1 MELLLHYF
9 LLIPFA
15 GYIVSLLISSKNEFA
30 ISRLAFITLCFQLV
44 FAIGFTSRW
53 IWLGMP
59 SINLKD
65 FSIYQVDDYDFFID
79 LYFDHVSA
87 VFLVLGAFLTFLITY
102 YSRFYMHREQ
112 GFKRF
117 FNTIL
122 LFYLGYN
129 IIIVSG
135 NFETLFIGWEFLG
148 ISSFLLIAFYRD
160 RYLPVKNAVKIFSL
174 YRIGDIGLILAMW
187 LSHHLFHENVTF
199 GKMHNADLVSHLLQK
214 HSWEG
219 FFISFMILI
228 AALVKSAQLPFSS
241 WLPRAMEGPTPS
253 SAIFY
258 GSLSVHIGAFL
269 LLRTHP
275 FWEHQISVRI
285 LIGFIGVLTC
295 IVASL
300 MARVQTSVKSQ
311 IAYSSIAQI
320 GLIFLEIVIGWDD
333 LALYHICGNALLR
346 TYQLLVSPSI
356 ASYRIKEQ
364 LYHYEA
370 REKTI
375 EDSLPKRIEYSFYI
389 LSLKEWNLETI
400 IYQVFLAPI
409 QRLSKKF
416 KVFQLNLGI
425 VFFIIAYLSG
435 LILIYF
441 KDVISPFWKEY
452 LPGFYAFVGLL
463 MVIKAFT
470 EKRNVIISWFMVMMN
485 HFWIALSIAINVDI
499 RYSTLSMYL
508 IGVIISALV
517 GYWSIRKL
525 IDKEQRITLARFQ
538 GHSFEHPK
546 IAFIFLLAC
555 LGMAGFPITPTM
567 IGEDLVFSA
576 VREDQYFLAFFL
588 SISLIVDGLALV
600 RMYARLFLGPHVKT
614 YHSIAHKSS

>member
-1 MELLLHYF
+1 MEMLLHYF
-9 LLIPFA
+9 LLIPFI
-15 GYIVSLLISSKNEFA
+15 GYIISLLISSKNEFA
-30 ISRLAFITLCFQLV
+30 ISRLAFITLCFQLA
-44 FAIGFTSRW
+44 FAIGFTARW
-53 IWLGMP
+53 VWLGMP
-59 SINLKD
+59 SINLKE

-129 IIIVSG
+129 IIILSG

-285 LIGFIGVLTC
+285 LIGIIGVLTC

-320 GLIFLEIVIGWDD
+320 GLIFLEIVVGWDN
-333 LALYHICGNALLR
+333 LAIFHICGNALLR

-364 LYHYEA
+364 LYHYEP

-409 QRLSKKF
+409 QRLSSKF
-416 KVFQLNLGI
+416 KLFQVNIGI
-425 VFFIIAYLSG
+425 VFFLIIYVSG
-435 LILIYF
+435 FIFIYY
-441 KDVISPFWKEY
+441 KDVISPFWKDN
-452 LPGFYAFVGLL
+452 LPGFYAFVGLI

-470 EKRNVIISWFMVMMN
+470 ERRNVIMSWFMVMMN
-485 HFWIALSIAINVDI
+485 HFWIALAIGINADI
-499 RYSTLSMYL
+499 RLSTISMYL
-508 IGVIISALV
+508 IGVIISALI
-517 GYWSIRKL
+517 GYMAIKKL
-525 IDKEQRITLARFQ
+525 IKHEQRITLARFQ

-576 VREDQYFLAFFL
+576 VRENQYFLAFFL
-588 SISLIVDGLALV
+588 AISLIVDGLALV

-614 YHSIAHKSS
+614 YHSIAHKSA

>member
-1 MELLLHYF
+1 MEMLLHYF
-9 LLIPFA
+9 LLIPFI
-15 GYIVSLLISSKNEFA
+15 GYIISLLISSKNEFA
-30 ISRLAFITLCFQLV
+30 ISRLAFITLCFQLA
-44 FAIGFTSRW
+44 FAIGFTARW

-129 IIIVSG
+129 IIILSG

-285 LIGFIGVLTC
+285 LIGIIGVLTC

-320 GLIFLEIVIGWDD
+320 GLIFLEIVAGWDN
-333 LALYHICGNALLR
+333 LAIFHICGNALLR

-364 LYHYEA
+364 LYHYEP

-400 IYQVFLAPI
+400 IYQVFLAPL
-409 QRLSKKF
+409 QRFTRKF
-416 KVFQLNLGI
+416 KVFKFNLGAI
-425 VFFIIAYLSG
+425 LFLTIYIIGLIFLGLKDSLSPFGINFISG
-435 LILIYF
+435 L
-441 KDVISPFWKEY
+441 
-452 LPGFYAFVGLL
+452 YAFVGLI

-470 EKRNVIISWFMVMMN
+470 ERRNVIMSWFMVMMN
-485 HFWIALSIAINVDI
+485 HFWIALAIGINADI
-499 RYSTLSMYL
+499 RLSTISMYL
-508 IGVIISALV
+508 IGVIISALI
-517 GYWSIRKL
+517 GYMAIKKL
-525 IDKEQRITLARFQ
+525 IKHEQRITLARFQ

-576 VREDQYFLAFFL
+576 VRENQYFLAFFL
-588 SISLIVDGLALV
+588 AISLIVDGLALV

-614 YHSIAHKSS
+614 YHSIAHKSA

>member
-1 MELLLHYF
+1 MELLLQLF
-9 LLIPFA
+9 LVIPFL
-15 GYIVSLLISSKNEFA
+15 GYVISLFVAPKREKTISK
-30 ISRLAFITLCFQLV
+30 IAFGTLSIQLTFV
-44 FAIGFTSRW
+44 VIFTLF
-53 IWLGMP
+53 WLYNGLTT
-59 SINLKD
+59 INLKE
-65 FSIYQVDDYDFFID
+65 FSIYKSDDYDFFID
-79 LYFDHVSA
+79 LYFDKVSA
-87 VFLVLGAFLTFLITY
+87 VFLLLGAFLTFLITY
-102 YSRFYMHREQ
+102 YSRFYLHREK

-117 FNTIL
+117 FTTIL
-122 LFYLGYN
+122 LFYLGFN
-129 IIIVSG
+129 IIILSG

-199 GKMHNADLVSHLLQK
+199 GKMHNYELVHHLLQK

-219 FFISFMILI
+219 FVISLVILI

-275 FWEHQISVRI
+275 FWEHQPSIRI
-285 LIGFIGVLTC
+285 IIGVLGVLTC
-295 IVASL
+295 ILTSL

-320 GLIFLEIVIGWDD
+320 GLIFLEIVAGFDD
-333 LALYHICGNALLR
+333 LALFHITGNALLR

-364 LYHYEA
+364 LYHYIP

-375 EDSLPKRIEYSFYI
+375 EDSFPKKLEYSFYI

-400 IYQVFLAPI
+400 IYQVFLRPLKQFSLKI
-409 QRLSKKF
+409 KF
-416 KVFQLNLGI
+416 LHGNAILYIFVLLF
-425 VFFIIAYLSG
+425 LSG
-435 LILIYF
+435 IMVILNKSKIPVAILNF
-441 KDVISPFWKEY
+441 
-452 LPGFYAFVGLL
+452 LPSFYAFIGLM

-470 EKRNVIISWFMVMMN
+470 ERRKVILSWFMVMMN
-485 HFWIALSIAINVDI
+485 HFWIAIAIGINDSVKL
-499 RYSTLSMYL
+499 STLSMYL
-508 IGVIISALV
+508 FGVIFSGTI
-517 GYWSIRKL
+517 GYFVIRSLRKNER
-525 IDKEQRITLARFQ
+525 KITLARFQ
-538 GHSFEHPK
+538 GHSFEYPRT
-546 IAFIFLLAC
+546 AFVFLLAC

-567 IGEDLVFSA
+567 IGEDLIFSS
-576 VREDQYFLAFFL
+576 VKEDQYFLAFFL
-588 SISLIVDGLALV
+588 SVSLIIDGLALV

-614 YHSIAHKSS
+614 YHSIAYKSS

>member
-1 MELLLHYF
+1 MELLLQLF
-9 LLIPFA
+9 LVIPFI
-15 GYIVSLLISSKNEFA
+15 GYVISLFIAPKLEKTISK
-30 ISRLAFITLCFQLV
+30 IAFGTLSIQLGFVVIFTLFWLFNRIT
-44 FAIGFTSRW
+44 T
-53 IWLGMP
+53 
-59 SINLKD
+59 INLKE
-65 FSIYQVDDYDFFID
+65 FSIYKSEDYDFFID
-79 LYFDHVSA
+79 LYFDKVSA
-87 VFLVLGAFLTFLITY
+87 VFLLLGAFLTFLITY
-102 YSRFYMHREQ
+102 YSRFYLHREK

-117 FNTIL
+117 FTTIL
-122 LFYLGYN
+122 LFYLGFN
-129 IIIVSG
+129 IIILAG

-199 GKMHNADLVSHLLQK
+199 GKMHNYELVHHLLQK

-219 FFISFMILI
+219 FVISLVILI

-275 FWEHQISVRI
+275 FWEHQPSIRI
-285 LIGFIGVLTC
+285 IIGILGVFTC
-295 IVASL
+295 ILTSL

-320 GLIFLEIVIGWDD
+320 GLIFLEIVAGFDN
-333 LALYHICGNALLR
+333 LALLHITGNALLR

-364 LYHYEA
+364 LYHYTP
-370 REKTI
+370 RERTI
-375 EDSLPKRIEYSFYI
+375 EDSFPKRLEYSFYI

-400 IYQVFLAPI
+400 IYQIFLRPLKKLSLKIKFLHGNAILYVFILLFI
-409 QRLSKKF
+409 S
-416 KVFQLNLGI
+416 GI
-425 VFFIIAYLSG
+425 
-435 LILIYF
+435 ILIIKKSNIPITILNF
-441 KDVISPFWKEY
+441 
-452 LPGFYAFVGLL
+452 LPGFYAFIGLL

-470 EKRNVIISWFMVMMN
+470 ERRKVILSWFMVMMN
-485 HFWIALSIAINVDI
+485 HFWIAIAIGINDSVKI
-499 RYSTLSMYL
+499 STLSMYL
-508 IGVIISALV
+508 LGVILSGII
-517 GYWSIRKL
+517 GYFVILSLRK
-525 IDKEQRITLARFQ
+525 KENKITLARFQ
-538 GHSFEHPK
+538 GHSFEYPRT
-546 IAFIFLLAC
+546 AFIFLLAC

-567 IGEDLVFSA
+567 IGEDLIFSS
-576 VREDQYFLAFFL
+576 VREDQFFLALFL
-588 SISLIVDGLALV
+588 SISLIIDGLALV
-600 RMYARLFLGPHVKT
+600 RIYARLFLGPHVKT

>member
-1 MELLLHYF
+1 MELLLQIF
-9 LLIPFA
+9 LLIPFV
-15 GYIVSLLISSKNEFA
+15 GYLLSLLVSSKNEFA
-30 ISRLAFITLCFQLV
+30 VSRVAFVTMCLQLA
-44 FAIGFTSRW
+44 FAIGFTAVWMYS
-53 IWLGMP
+53 GHH
-59 SINLKD
+59 SINLKE
-65 FSIYQVDDYDFFID
+65 FSIYRVDDYDFFID
-79 LYFDHVSA
+79 LYFDRVSA
-87 VFLVLGAFLTFLITY
+87 VFLVLGAFLTFLISY
-102 YSRFYMHREQ
+102 YSRFYMHREH

-129 IIIVSG
+129 IIILSG

-199 GKMHNADLVSHLLQK
+199 GKMHNAELVSHLLQK

-275 FWEHQISVRI
+275 FWEHQIAVRV
-285 LIGFIGVLTC
+285 LIGVLGVLTC

-320 GLIFLEIVIGWDD
+320 GLIFLEIVAGFDD
-333 LALYHICGNALLR
+333 LALFHICGNALLR

-364 LYHYEA
+364 LYHYEP

-375 EDSLPKRIEYSFYI
+375 EDSFPKRLEYSFYI
-389 LSLKEWNLETI
+389 LSLKEWNLESI
-400 IYQVFLAPI
+400 LYQLFLAPLKNVS
-409 QRLSKKF
+409 RKF
-416 KVFQLNLGI
+416 RFIQLNLGI
-425 VFFIIAYLSG
+425 YFFIAVYALG
-435 LILIYF
+435 LVLLVF
-441 KDVISPFWKEY
+441 KTSIPTFLQNY

-470 EKRNVIISWFMVMMN
+470 ERRKVVMSWFMVMMN
-485 HFWIALSIAINVDI
+485 HFWIALAISINVHI
-499 RYSTLSMYL
+499 HYSTLAMYL
-508 IGVIISALV
+508 VGVVVSALV
-517 GYWSIRKL
+517 GYWAIRRL
-525 IDKEQRITLARFQ
+525 ISKEKRITLARFQ
-538 GHSFEHPK
+538 GHAFEHPM
-546 IAFIFLLAC
+546 IAFVFLLAC

-567 IGEDLVFSA
+567 IGEDLIFSA
-576 VREDQYFLAFFL
+576 VREDQYFLAIFL

-614 YHSIAHKSS
+614 YHSIAHKSL